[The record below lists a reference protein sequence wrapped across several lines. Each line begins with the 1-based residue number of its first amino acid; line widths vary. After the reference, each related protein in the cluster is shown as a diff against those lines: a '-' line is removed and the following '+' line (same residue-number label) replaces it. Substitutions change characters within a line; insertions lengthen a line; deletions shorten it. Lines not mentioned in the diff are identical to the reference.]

1 MSKTILLTGANGQL
15 GRSIYLELSPF
26 YNVVPAIY
34 KNISNPSLFNNN
46 EIKLD
51 ITNKSELKYIYDEIN
66 PNIIINTAA
75 FTDVNCCEVEK
86 EKAVDINVNGVK
98 NLLSVMKNET
108 LFIQISTD
116 YVFDGV
122 SGWYTENNPT
132 YPKTY
137 YGKTKLEA
145 ENILRGSNKQY
156 LILRPNV
163 LFGNDINSSAS
174 FVSWVFQNLRKQNKI
189 NVVID
194 QISNPTWTTAFSQ
207 AIRQCIIMKARGI
220 YHYGSDDLISRFD
233 FAKLIAEIFDF
244 DSSLIHPIKSEN
256 LNQIPARP
264 KKTNLDVSKIANE
277 IGAHIYTLD
286 YSLNQLK
293 RLINE

>member
-34 KNISNPSLFNNN
+34 KNISNLNLFNNN

-51 ITNKSELKYIYDEIN
+51 ITNKSELKYICDEIN
-66 PNIIINTAA
+66 PDIIINTAA
-75 FTDVNCCEVEK
+75 FTDVNYCEIEK
-86 EKAVDINVNGVK
+86 EKAVDINVNGVR
-98 NLLSVMKNET
+98 NLLSAMKNET

-122 SGWYTENNPT
+122 SGWYTEENPT
-132 YPKTY
+132 YPETY

-163 LFGNDINSSAS
+163 LFGNDINSDAS
-174 FVSWVFQNLRKQNKI
+174 FVSWVFQNLKKQNKI

-220 YHYGSDDLISRFD
+220 YHYGSDDVISRFD

-244 DSSLIHPIKSEN
+244 DSSLVHPINSEN
-256 LNQIPARP
+256 LNQIPVRP
-264 KKTNLDVSKIANE
+264 KKTNVDVSKISNE
-277 IGAHIYTLD
+277 IGAQIYTLE
-286 YSLNQLK
+286 YCLNQLK